1 MSFKQIKKTGAT
13 ILGVIGGIILGILCC
28 PCMCMIVH
36 EEKMRNKDPKYRRE
50 RRARQRAELRKR
62 SNSH

>member
-1 MSFKQIKKTGAT
+1 MSFKKIKKTGTT

-36 EEKMRNKDPKYRRE
+36 EEKMRNKNPKYRRE
-50 RRARQRAELRKR
+50 RRARQREELKKC